1 MGLKDLVEFCEKL
14 DISNEMFQHKGD
26 GTHTD
31 KNSIG
36 PMEVTYQP
44 RVKPDRENLGRGYI

>member
-44 RVKPDRENLGRGYI
+44 YCKTQK